1 MFYVGRPGKLR
12 LRSPIDRGNRA
23 FQEVAYAAGYF
34 GHQAV
39 REIHFLFVGNA
50 PLLGG
55 VGGEGGLLPP

>member
-1 MFYVGRPGKLR
+1 MR
-12 LRSPIDRGNRA
+12 LRSPIGRGDRA